1 MTKTLF
7 ILAALILATAGGAR
21 AETLIA
27 AGSQPQ
33 LAADETG
40 AVWVAFGRG
49 KEVLVARSD
58 DGGRTFAPAVQ
69 VAALPS
75 LMLGRRRGPRIVAH
89 GGRVTVTA
97 MAGDLHAFRSTDGG
111 RTWTGPF
118 RVNDQARSAREGLNA
133 LSVAPDG
140 RVLAAWLD
148 LRGERTQL
156 YGSESTDGGA
166 TWTANRLIY
175 RAPAGE
181 TICECCHPSLAF
193 GPGGELIALW
203 RNALGGARDMW
214 SSVRS
219 AGATEFGAP
228 AKLGAGTWML
238 RACPMD
244 GGAVA
249 PQENGFITTWQREGR
264 VFLARSGELEQDLGL
279 GTQPVVASANGRARV
294 IWQRGPGLWTTMA
307 GGTHSATSLADQGKF
322 PALLALPGKDGFL
335 AAYERGDA
343 IVIRHLGSE

>member
-1 MTKTLF
+1 MKRAFLA
-7 ILAALILATAGGAR
+7 LAALILATAGGAR

-156 YGSESTDGGA
+156 YGSESSDGGA
-166 TWTANRLIY
+166 TWSGNRLIY

-203 RNALGGARDMW
+203 RNALGGARAQ
-214 SSVRS
+214 VLLKF
-219 AGATEFGAP
+219 AGAGEEHAALALPRGDETILLRRHRTSVHRACPEHPRARAELGGRTEFG
-228 AKLGAGTWML
+228 
-238 RACPMD
+238 
-244 GGAVA
+244 
-249 PQENGFITTWQREGR
+249 R
-264 VFLARSGELEQDLGL
+264 VR
-279 GTQPVVASANGRARV
+279 
-294 IWQRGPGLWTTMA
+294 
-307 GGTHSATSLADQGKF
+307 
-322 PALLALPGKDGFL
+322 
-335 AAYERGDA
+335 
-343 IVIRHLGSE
+343 